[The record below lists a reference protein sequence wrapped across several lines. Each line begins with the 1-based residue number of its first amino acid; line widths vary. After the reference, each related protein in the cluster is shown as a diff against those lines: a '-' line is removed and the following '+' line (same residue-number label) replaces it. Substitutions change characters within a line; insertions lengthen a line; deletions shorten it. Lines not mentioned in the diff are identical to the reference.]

1 MSGVIDGINKRTQ
14 LAGNNRLEILMFYL
28 GDDQLLYGINVF
40 KVQEVIKCPAI
51 RPIPDSKPEITGIVD
66 IRGVTL
72 PVIDLSM
79 AIGKTSSQM
88 EEPGYLIVCEYNKH
102 IQGFRVSGVNRIIN
116 MNWEEI
122 MPPPKGLGADC
133 YMTAVTQVDDKF
145 VEIIDVEKV
154 MSDLNL
160 IPTDMSEETR
170 GIAKSVG
177 PQDKFVLIVDD
188 SVVARKQISGPLDEM
203 GVEHIQCANGKEA
216 LDYLTGLVKNDPVR
230 LSHLAMVISD
240 VEMPCMDG
248 YTLVAKMKNSD
259 DLKDIH
265 VILHSSLSGGFNKAL
280 VEKVGADRFIA
291 KYDADI
297 LTKTV
302 IDML

>member
-1 MSGVIDGINKRTQ
+1 MSGVIDGIDKRTQ

-28 GDDQLLYGINVF
+28 GNDQLLYGINVF

-51 RPIPDSKPEITGIVD
+51 RAIPDSKPEITGIVD

-79 AIGKTSSQM
+79 AIGKTTAQM
-88 EEPGYLIVCEYNKH
+88 EQPGYLIVCEYNKR

-122 MPPPKGLGADC
+122 MPPPKGLGANC
-133 YMTAVTQVDDKF
+133 YMTAVTQVDDQF

-154 MSDLNL
+154 MSELHM
-160 IPTDMSEETR
+160 IPTDISEETVD
-170 GIAKSVG
+170 IAKTIDAK
-177 PQDKFVLIVDD
+177 DKFVLIVDD
-188 SVVARKQISGPLDEM
+188 SVVARKQIISPLDELHI
-203 GVEHIQCANGKEA
+203 EHVQCANGKEA
-216 LDYLTGLVKNDPVR
+216 FEYLTDLVKNDPDR
-230 LSHLAMVISD
+230 LSRLALVISD

-248 YTLVAKMKNSD
+248 YTLVAKMKKSD
-259 DLKDIH
+259 ELKNVH
-265 VILHSSLSGGFNKAL
+265 VILHSSLSGVFNKAL

-297 LTKTV
+297 LTQAV

>member
-1 MSGVIDGINKRTQ
+1 MSGVIDGIDKRTQ

-28 GDDQLLYGINVF
+28 GGDQLLYGINVF

-51 RPIPDSKPEITGIVD
+51 RPIPDAKPEITGIVD

-72 PVIDLSM
+72 PVIDLAM
-79 AIGKTSSQM
+79 AIGKTNAQM
-88 EEPGYLIVCEYNKH
+88 EEPGFLIVCEYNKH

-122 MPPPKGLGADC
+122 MPPPKGLGTNC

-154 MSDLNL
+154 MSELHV
-160 IPTDMSEETR
+160 IPTDISEETI
-170 GIAKSVG
+170 GIAKAIET
-177 PQDKFVLIVDD
+177 QDKFVLIVDD
-188 SVVARKQISGPLDEM
+188 SVVARKQITIPLDELNI
-203 GVEHIQCANGKEA
+203 EHVQCANGKEA
-216 LDYLTGLVKNDPVR
+216 LEYLIDLVKNDPDR
-230 LSHLAMVISD
+230 LARLALVISD

-248 YTLVAKMKNSD
+248 YTLVAKMKKSD
-259 DLKDIH
+259 ELKDIH

-297 LTKTV
+297 LTQAV

>member
-1 MSGVIDGINKRTQ
+1 MSGVIDGIDKRTQ

-28 GDDQLLYGINVF
+28 DGDQLLYGINVF
-40 KVQEVIKCPAI
+40 KVQEVIKCPPI

-72 PVIDLSM
+72 PVIDLAM

-88 EEPGYLIVCEYNKH
+88 EESGYLIVTEYNKH

-133 YMTAVTQVDDKF
+133 YMTAVTQVDDQF

-154 MSDLNL
+154 MSELRV
-160 IPTDMSEETR
+160 IPTDLSDETIN
-170 GIAKSVG
+170 IAKTVESL
-177 PQDKFVLIVDD
+177 DRFVLIVDD
-188 SVVARKQISGPLDEM
+188 SVVARKQISVPLDELNI
-203 GVEHIQCANGKEA
+203 EHVQCTNGKEA
-216 LDYLTGLVKNDPVR
+216 LEYLIDLLKNDPER
-230 LSHLAMVISD
+230 LSRLALVISD

-248 YTLVAKMKNSD
+248 YTLVAKMKKSD
-259 DLKDIH
+259 ELKHVH
-265 VILHSSLSGGFNKAL
+265 VILHSSLSGNFNKAL

-297 LTKTV
+297 LTQAV

>member
-1 MSGVIDGINKRTQ
+1 MSGVIDGIDKRTR

-28 GDDQLLYGINVF
+28 GNDQLLYGINVF
-40 KVQEVIKCPAI
+40 KVQEVIKCPAV
-51 RPIPDSKPEITGIVD
+51 RPIPDAKPEITGIVD

-72 PVIDLSM
+72 PVIDLAM

-88 EEPGYLIVCEYNKH
+88 EVPGYLIVCEYNKH

-122 MPPPKGLGADC
+122 MPPPKGLGANC
-133 YMTAVTQVDDKF
+133 YMTAVTQVDDQF

-154 MSDLNL
+154 MSELRV
-160 IPTDMSEETR
+160 IPTDISEETHD
-170 GIAKSVG
+170 IAKTVEAK
-177 PQDKFVLIVDD
+177 DKFILIVDD
-188 SVVARKQISGPLDEM
+188 SVVARKQIASPLNELNI
-203 GVEHIQCANGKEA
+203 EHVQCANGKEA
-216 LDYLTGLVKNDPVR
+216 LEYLVDLVNNDPER
-230 LSHLAMVISD
+230 LSRLALVISD

-248 YTLVAKMKNSD
+248 YTLVAKMKKSD
-259 DLKDIH
+259 ELKNVH
-265 VILHSSLSGGFNKAL
+265 VILHSSLSGNFNKAL

-297 LTKTV
+297 LTQAV